1 MASSLKNKK
10 YSKLNKRQ
18 IVLISLYQRGG
29 NKKEVHTEEVA
40 YRAFQINRDEF
51 SWRLEKFKKYPNLQ
65 TTIRELSALKTE
77 NKVIGKLD
85 SNKNKDGWILTE
97 NGLAICN
104 ESLKEYLGIKKNKS
118 MPQQYEKSFVISI
131 KRSNYFKFWKKK
143 NITELEKQDI
153 YDVAEF
159 LKVLTSNT
167 PRLIEKFYETK
178 LSSKEIDENV
188 YQFLTFIED
197 KHNDL
202 FNETKRMETLNK
214 SKKNMRYI

>member
-1 MASSLKNKK
+1 
-10 YSKLNKRQ
+10 
-18 IVLISLYQRGG
+18 
-29 NKKEVHTEEVA
+29 
-40 YRAFQINRDEF
+40 
-51 SWRLEKFKKYPNLQ
+51 
-65 TTIRELSALKTE
+65 
-77 NKVIGKLD
+77 
-85 SNKNKDGWILTE
+85 
-97 NGLAICN
+97 
-104 ESLKEYLGIKKNKS
+104 